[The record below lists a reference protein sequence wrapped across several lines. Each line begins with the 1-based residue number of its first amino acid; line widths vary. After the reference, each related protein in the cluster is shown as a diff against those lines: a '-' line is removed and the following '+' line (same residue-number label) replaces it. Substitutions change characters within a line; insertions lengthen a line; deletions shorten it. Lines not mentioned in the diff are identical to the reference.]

1 MEDWDMAVAEYHDIL
16 MADWLV
22 TTFSVVLLFVLIGC
36 LFLAIHTFR
45 RRISWG
51 QARVM
56 GVPFA
61 IFIWVQVL
69 FYLALFDG
77 VYNFAAIVFATPIWL
92 DLSITALTIAAGLFL
107 FWKLHSRPTFKPKL
121 FIALVLMPLGIP
133 GTAMVA
139 RLTKVG
145 AVEVTSVA
153 GVALLKYGDNFEG
166 LALKNVDEISQVLP
180 VVRMWPSTVDTVVG
194 KVRFANS
201 IQKGRLGDHL
211 TARRLTA
218 MRYTKLPSKYN
229 GVNGIDGL
237 FVKRGT
243 DGQITDLLI
252 IENKVDGGRLAP
264 GQMSDAWVLDR
275 VQRMS
280 GAANPATRTSAAEVH
295 DVLIRRPDAVHKE
308 LWQHSLRDGTTT
320 VRPLDANGTPGAVTR
335 SWQDSL
341 IKNRLADLCN
351 RNDLACEV
359 AAP

>member
-1 MEDWDMAVAEYHDIL
+1 MEDWDIALAEYHDIL

-22 TTFSVVLLFVLIGC
+22 TIFYAVVLLVLIGC
-36 LFLAIHTFR
+36 LYLAIQTFR
-45 RRISWG
+45 RRVSWG

-61 IFIWVQVL
+61 IFVWIQVL
-69 FYLALFDG
+69 FYLALLDG

-92 DLSITALTIAAGLFL
+92 DLSITVLAIAAALFL
-107 FWKLHSRPTFKPKL
+107 FWKLHSRPTFKPRL

-145 AVEVTSVA
+145 AVEVSSVA
-153 GVALLKYGDNFEG
+153 GVALLKYGDNLEG
-166 LALKNVDEISQVLP
+166 LALKNADEIGHMLP
-180 VVRMWPSTVDTVVG
+180 VVRMWPSTMDTVVG
-194 KVRFANS
+194 KVRFVNS

-211 TARRLTA
+211 TALRLTA
-218 MRYTKLPSKYN
+218 MRYTKLSSKYN

-264 GQMSDAWVLDR
+264 GQMSDGWVLDR
-275 VQRMS
+275 VQRLS
-280 GAANPATRTSAAEVH
+280 GAADPEIRTSAAEVH
-295 DVLIRRPDAVHKE
+295 AVLIQRPDAVHKE

-320 VRPLDANGTPGAVTR
+320 VRQLDANGTPGAVTR
-335 SWQDSL
+335 SWQDSF
-341 IKNRLADLCN
+341 IKNHLARLCN
-351 RNDLACEV
+351 RNDLVCEV
-359 AAP
+359 LAP